1 MEIDLKSQFQSLSRF
16 ARKNNMSKVDL
27 DILNIAL
34 AVECQRL
41 VITKEFDRLPFLM
54 EQYQDIENQI
64 QNENG
69 VKIA

>member
-1 MEIDLKSQFQSLSRF
+1 MEIDLKSQFYSLSRF

-34 AVECQRL
+34 VVECQRL
-41 VITKEFDRLPFLM
+41 VITNEIDRLPSLM

>member
-1 MEIDLKSQFQSLSRF
+1 MSQFQSLSRF

-41 VITKEFDRLPFLM
+41 VITKEIDRLPSLM

>member
-1 MEIDLKSQFQSLSRF
+1 MSQFQSLSRF
-16 ARKNNMSKVDL
+16 ARKNNISQFNI
-27 DILNIAL
+27 DILNIVL

-41 VITKEFDRLPFLM
+41 VITKEIERLPSLM